1 MKVECLDGEA
11 AGSHGKVDGTL
22 DAEVTAGNGGDGDLQ
37 TSPQKVSS
45 KVVPEGTTTGSKED
59 LKSPKQTQSRRTTAA
74 KGGRQRRASISEQ
87 LGSMI
92 DDGLSGIG
100 ALAQPDTYEM
110 KMAVSFSI
118 FLSLFRLLRAHFPVV
133 Y

>member
-1 MKVECLDGEA
+1 MKVECIDGEVV

-22 DAEVTAGNGGDGDLQ
+22 DAQVTAGNGGDGELQ
-37 TSPQKVSS
+37 ASPQKVSS

-59 LKSPKQTQSRRTTAA
+59 LKSPKQTQPRHTIAA

-100 ALAQPDTYEM
+100 ALAQPDTYEI
-110 KMAVSFSI
+110 KMAVSFCLSFASYYEFI
-118 FLSLFRLLRAHFPVV
+118 FQ
-133 Y
+133 